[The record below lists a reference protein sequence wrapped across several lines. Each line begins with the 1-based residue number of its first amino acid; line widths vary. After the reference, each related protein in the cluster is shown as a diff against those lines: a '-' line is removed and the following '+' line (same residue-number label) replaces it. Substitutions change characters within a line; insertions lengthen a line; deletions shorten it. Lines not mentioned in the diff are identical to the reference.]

1 MPYPKWDLLDK
12 SWKKTAFKTAF
23 FDKIDNINAVRLAL
37 SCATDTEVKLI
48 EPKIYYISGFAD
60 DYGKVYR
67 FK

>member
-1 MPYPKWDLLDK
+1 MNILSFFKVNKECEKYLGDK
-12 SWKKTAFKTAF
+12 M
-23 FDKIDNINAVRLAL
+23 DNINAVRLAL